1 MRNVVLIGMPGCG
14 KSTVGVLA
22 AKALAMD
29 FVDTDLLLQRQSGK
43 PLQRMVD
50 ELGTAGFSEAEERC
64 VRALEAT
71 HTVIATGGSVA
82 LEDGAMAHLRKDALI
97 VFLYLPYETVE
108 KRLKNIKT
116 RGIAMRKGQT
126 LRDLYDLRQPAYRK
140 WADVVLEADGLGV
153 EETVS
158 RLVETVRENGIL

>member
-82 LEDGAMAHLRKDALI
+82 LEDGAMAHLRQNALI

-108 KRLKNIKT
+108 KI
-116 RGIAMRKGQT
+116 
-126 LRDLYDLRQPAYRK
+126 
-140 WADVVLEADGLGV
+140 LEKRSSTGSNNR
-153 EETVS
+153 T
-158 RLVETVRENGIL
+158 

>member
-64 VRALEAT
+64 VRALKAT

-82 LEDGAMAHLRKDALI
+82 LEDGAMAHLRQNALI

>member
-1 MRNVVLIGMPGCG
+1 M
-14 KSTVGVLA
+14 
-22 AKALAMD
+22 
-29 FVDTDLLLQRQSGK
+29 
-43 PLQRMVD
+43 
-50 ELGTAGFSEAEERC
+50 
-64 VRALEAT
+64 RALKAT

-82 LEDGAMAHLRKDALI
+82 LEDGAMAHLRQNALI